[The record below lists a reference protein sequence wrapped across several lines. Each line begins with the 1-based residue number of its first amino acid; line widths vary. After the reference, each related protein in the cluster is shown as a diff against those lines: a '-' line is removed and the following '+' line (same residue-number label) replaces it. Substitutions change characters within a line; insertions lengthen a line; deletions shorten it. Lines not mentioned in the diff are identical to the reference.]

1 MCRRAAVT
9 SCQCQE
15 RSWEF
20 REELGI
26 LHWAGSTWAHPDCFH
41 KHPAPKAAF
50 ETSTVLPFSG
60 QRCLM
65 CSHCSDQGYSRGNA
79 HTAGQKN
86 SAWEGKRWGN
96 PPQKL
101 FFLPWNLKHLGTANG
116 QTWSFCF
123 DGLRRT
129 QPQQRFVGWG
139 HQLELQIFCKCS
151 KVKDHSGI
159 ANRFTEGLYLAGKSI
174 QNNSKNTFFFSFTN
188 SKLS

>member
-1 MCRRAAVT
+1 MYPTTELRGPWRSKGSYKALLGLEKPFSCMCRRAAVT

-129 QPQQRFVGWG
+129 QPTTKICGLGSPTGTANF
-139 HQLELQIFCKCS
+139 LQVLQS
-151 KVKDHSGI
+151 KRSLWHC
-159 ANRFTEGLYLAGKSI
+159 
-174 QNNSKNTFFFSFTN
+174 
-188 SKLS
+188 